1 MHALKAVDIDVKHL
15 LVFFF
20 RMYILGP
27 RTNPKWRFLMAK
39 KKAKKK
45 AAKKK

>member
-1 MHALKAVDIDVKHL
+1 VREFTSSEDVKHS
-15 LVFFF
+15 LVNFLCV
-20 RMYILGP
+20 YILGP
-27 RTNPKWRFLMAK
+27 RTNLKWRFLMAK

>member
-1 MHALKAVDIDVKHL
+1 V
-15 LVFFF
+15 
-20 RMYILGP
+20 YILGP
-27 RTNPKWRFLMAK
+27 RTNLTWRFLMAK